1 MSETTKGFKSMSET
15 TKGFKSMS
23 ENTPPT
29 TEAETL
35 TTTEGFKSM
44 SETTTDESTAKAAA
58 SSTTTE
64 AEALTT
70 RGYKKTVDKKTVDKK
85 TVGVVAIIAVVA
97 TFANALIMQGRT
109 ISDLNAQLKIANMRA
124 DVNNEF
130 ANDILLS
137 TMNSAYQGTS
147 EEIVRGQ
154 GRIEG
159 IVQAINPDNQPD
171 YTTAW
176 HDGYD
181 RGLNQIEDEK
191 QSFYSQGYRDAKL
204 GKDLRL
210 ADQPAAADVVPAPQR
225 AVLKK

>member
-1 MSETTKGFKSMSET
+1 MSKTTKGFKPMS
-15 TKGFKSMS
+15 G
-23 ENTPPT
+23 
-29 TEAETL
+29 
-35 TTTEGFKSM
+35 
-44 SETTTDESTAKAAA
+44 
-58 SSTTTE
+58 TTTE
-64 AEALTT
+64 AEALTAKGFT
-70 RGYKKTVDKKTVDKK
+70 PMSETTTEAHVANVTTASQPCRSTTKKPETEDLTTPNSKKTVDKK
-85 TVGVVAIIAVVA
+85 TVGAVAIIAVVA

-109 ISDLNAQLKIANMRA
+109 INDLNVQLKIANMRA

-137 TMNSAYQGTS
+137 TINSAYQGTS

-159 IVQAINPDNQPD
+159 IVQAINPDNQPA

-181 RGLNQIEDEK
+181 RGLNQTEDEN
-191 QSFYSQGYRDAKL
+191 QSFYSQGYLDAKS
-204 GKDLRL
+204 GKELRL
-210 ADQPAAADVVPAPQR
+210 VGQPAAAADDDVVPAPQK

>member
-1 MSETTKGFKSMSET
+1 MSKTTK
-15 TKGFKSMS
+15 
-23 ENTPPT
+23 
-29 TEAETL
+29 
-35 TTTEGFKSM
+35 GFKSM

-70 RGYKKTVDKKTVDKK
+70 RGYKKTVDKK

-137 TMNSAYQGTS
+137 TMNTAYQGMS
-147 EEIVRGQ
+147 EQIVRGQ

-159 IVQAINPDNQPD
+159 IVHATNPENKPD

-181 RGLNQIEDEK
+181 RGLNQTEDEK
-191 QSFYSQGYRDAKL
+191 QSFYTQGYQDAKL
-204 GKDLRL
+204 GKEIRL
-210 ADQPAAADVVPAPQR
+210 VDQPAADVVPAPQK
-225 AVLKK
+225 AVLKQQK

>member
-1 MSETTKGFKSMSET
+1 MTETNPTHLTEM
-15 TKGFKSMS
+15 
-23 ENTPPT
+23 PP
-29 TEAETL
+29 AEVHA
-35 TTTEGFKSM
+35 
-44 SETTTDESTAKAAA
+44 AKAAC
-58 SSTTTE
+58 SSTTKKPET
-64 AEALTT
+64 EALTT
-70 RGYKKTVDKKTVDKK
+70 PNSKKTVDKK
-85 TVGVVAIIAVVA
+85 TVGTVAVIAVVA

-109 ISDLNAQLKIANMRA
+109 IDDLNVQLKIANMRA

-181 RGLNQIEDEK
+181 RGLNQTEDEK
-191 QSFYSQGYRDAKL
+191 QSFYSQGYRDAKS
-204 GKDLRL
+204 GKELRL
-210 ADQPAAADVVPAPQR
+210 VDQPTADVVPSPQK
-225 AVLKK
+225 AVLKKEK